1 MVKPRKPLRRT
12 AWSMLI
18 GGVVVAGLMF
28 GGSALAV
35 SQGEQAGPNQSVQW
49 PAGADIGVFRPL
61 GPQQEEASTGP
72 RCTVTQA
79 DGRATLV
86 WPSWSER
93 LMPDFEGPATI
104 TCERPARVLTGWAL
118 TVAGITQS
126 VWIAL
131 PLFVAILG
139 FLFFF
144 PRFTMVWA
152 SLSQPIGRW
161 IRRRSGNEG

>member
-35 SQGEQAGPNQSVQW
+35 RNGSETGPAQSANW

-61 GPQQEEASTGP
+61 GPQSEQDSVGP
-72 RCTVTQA
+72 KCTVTRA
-79 DGRATLV
+79 DGAAKPV

-93 LMPDFEGPATI
+93 LTPDFEGPATI

-126 VWIAL
+126 AWIAL
-131 PLFVAILG
+131 PLFVAFLGIL
-139 FLFFF
+139 LFF